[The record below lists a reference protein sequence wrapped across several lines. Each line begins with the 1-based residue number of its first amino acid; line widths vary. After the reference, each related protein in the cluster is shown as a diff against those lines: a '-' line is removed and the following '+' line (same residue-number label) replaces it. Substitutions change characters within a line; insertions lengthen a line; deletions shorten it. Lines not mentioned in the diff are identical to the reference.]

1 MLGGVNVKGQ
11 ITLIGAG
18 PGEPELLSVKAVRKL
33 QQADAVFYDRL
44 INQDLLNYCSEA
56 CELIDVGKKPKHHK
70 VPQSEIEN
78 LIIAKAKEGKKVVRL
93 KSGDPYV
100 FGRGGEEGKR
110 IIENDLIFEVIPGI
124 TSAIGGLAY
133 AGIPITHRDFASS
146 FHVITG
152 HLKSE
157 NNQLDWEVLAKTEGT
172 LVFLMGMSELA
183 TITSE
188 LMKHNKAK
196 ETPVAIV
203 RWATRKEQKTVTG
216 TLETICEVAEEA
228 QMTSP
233 SLIVMG
239 EVVTQREY
247 LNFYETRPLFGKRV
261 IIPHTEK
268 KNMYHHLIDAGA
280 SVYELSKLTKK
291 ENKNELSLEGIEKLV
306 FFDSDSVVYF
316 ISKLIENGIDIRQL
330 QHVDFVTI
338 GHHTE
343 LALKKLGV
351 LPSERFDLLSDYH
364 PINEKISSTLHVGE
378 KSYIDQLTKENN
390 QLKVWSPFSFE
401 NKPVEDS
408 QLEEADYF
416 YLPSSKSAYYFLN
429 NLSLTQKELMKTKKI
444 VVMGAITAKIFEAE
458 NIPVIQS
465 EQPTFNSVLAKLIE
479 EDVS

>member
-44 INQDLLNYCSEA
+44 INQDLLNYCSEK

-78 LIIAKAKEGKKVVRL
+78 LIIAKAKEGKRVVRL

-172 LVFLMGMSELA
+172 LVFLMGMSELE
-183 TITSE
+183 TITTE
-188 LMKHNKAK
+188 LMAHNKSK

-216 TLETICEVAEEA
+216 TLETICEVAEKA

-239 EVVTQREY
+239 DVVTQRDY

-261 IIPHTEK
+261 VIPHTEK

-280 SVYELSKLTKK
+280 SVLELSKLTKK
-291 ENKNELSLEGIEKLV
+291 ENETRLSLEGINKLV
-306 FFDSDSVVYF
+306 FLDSDSVTYF
-316 ISKLIENGIDIRQL
+316 ISKLMENGQDIRQL
-330 QHVDFVTI
+330 EHVDFVTI

-343 LALKKLGV
+343 LAVKKLGI
-351 LPSERFDLLSDYH
+351 LPKERFDLLSDYKELNTQ
-364 PINEKISSTLHVGE
+364 IETTLYIGE
-378 KSYIDQLTKENN
+378 QSYIRQLIKEN
-390 QLKVWSPFSFE
+390 KAIKIWSPFSFE
-401 NKPVEDS
+401 NKPFEES

-416 YLPSSKSAYYFLN
+416 FLPSSKAAYYFLN
-429 NLSLTQKELMKTKKI
+429 NLSDTQKELLKMKKI
-444 VVMGAITAKIFEAE
+444 IVMGAITAKVFEAE
-458 NIPVIQS
+458 SISVIQS
-465 EQPTFNSVLAKLIE
+465 EQPTFNSVLTKLIE
-479 EDVS
+479 EEM